1 MTGMAVMMVV
11 EMTAGGVVVVMMTV
25 VMVEVV
31 MTVVEMTAG
40 RVVAVMTVVEVTA
53 GGVVVVMTVVEMM
66 TVVEVV
72 MMVVVVEAVTQIP
85 SLRSSDLEYTR
96 TKRKAVLQEPS
107 QIWPASKQKPIQS
120 GNLSNPW
127 PKKSDP

>member
-1 MTGMAVMMVV
+1 VYDERLCILASMTGMAVMMVV

-40 RVVAVMTVVEVTA
+40 RVVA
-53 GGVVVVMTVVEMM
+53 VMTVVEMM

>member
-1 MTGMAVMMVV
+1 MMVV

-40 RVVAVMTVVEVTA
+40 RVVA
-53 GGVVVVMTVVEMM
+53 VMTVVEMM